1 MFIEYKNNNIIFN
14 DVIFYNVIIMLG
26 KKENPTVQKNNEQKP
41 GNKIEEKETE
51 TENRT
56 ESQKS
61 AKEKKNIIK
70 EIFLLNEEK
79 KKIEKDVKNF
89 KKKNQ

>member
-61 AKEKKNIIK
+61 AKEKKN
-70 EIFLLNEEK
+70 
-79 KKIEKDVKNF
+79 
-89 KKKNQ
+89 Q

>member
-14 DVIFYNVIIMLG
+14 DVIFYNVIIMLR

-41 GNKIEEKETE
+41 GNKIEVKETE
-51 TENRT
+51 TEIRT

-61 AKEKKNIIK
+61 SKEKKDIIK

-79 KKIEKDVKNF
+79 KKIEKDVKN
-89 KKKNQ
+89 